1 MKRRFVE
8 WLPRHDRAL
17 VGTVYLLHFSR
28 PYRHAGHYVGF
39 TTDLERRLRQH
50 RNGLTSPLVRC
61 AVAEGIEIFL
71 ARTWK
76 EVTVAFETWLHSGGH
91 KNLACPICSGP
102 SAFRR
107 ARCVRHPITG
117 IGQ

>member
-1 MKRRFVE
+1 MTRRLVK
-8 WLPRHDRAL
+8 WLPGHDRMIL
-17 VGTVYLLHFSR
+17 GTVYLLHFSR
-28 PYRHAGHYVGF
+28 PYRHARHYVGF
-39 TTDLERRLRQH
+39 ATDLDRRLRQH
-50 RNGLTSPLVRC
+50 RKGVSCPLVRC

-76 EVTVAFETWLHSGGH
+76 EVTVDFEKWLHRGYR
-91 KNLACPICSGP
+91 KRLVCPICSGP

-107 ARCVRHPITG
+107 AQCVRHLVTG